1 MAQNRIL
8 IVDFGGQYNQLIA
21 RRVRECGVYSEVKSY
36 ESVTLDSIKD
46 FDPKGIIF
54 TGGPQSAYLEGAPSI
69 DDGAF
74 KLGIPIMG
82 ICYGAQLMAYKLGGK
97 IATAPVSEYGRTDVV
112 VTGKKGLLKGVDDET
127 VCWMSH
133 TDYISQ
139 VPEGFEITA
148 HTENCPVAAMEDR
161 EKKFFAVQYHPE
173 VNHTVQGSKMIR
185 NFVIHIC
192 GCDADWQMGSF
203 AERQIKAI
211 REKVGDGKVLCALSG
226 GVDSSVAAVL
236 LAKAVGKQLT
246 CVFVDH
252 GLLRKDEGDQV
263 ESIFGPEGQYD
274 LNFIR
279 VNAQDRYYEKLA
291 GVTEPESKRKIIGEE
306 FIRVFEEEAK
316 KIGKVDYLVQGTI
329 YPDVIESGL
338 GKSAV
343 IKSHHNV
350 GGLPDHVDF
359 REIIEPLRMLF
370 KDEVRALGKELGLPD
385 YLVNRQPFPGPG
397 LGIRIIGE
405 VTGEKVKIVQ
415 EADAIYREEVDKAAA
430 EYAETHEGKQ
440 PEWKPA
446 QYFAALTN
454 VRSVGVMGDFRTY
467 DYAVVLRAVETSD
480 FMTATAVNI
489 PWEILQKVMNRI
501 TNEVDHVNRVFYDL
515 TSKPPGTVELE

>member
-36 ESVTLDSIKD
+36 ESVTLDSIKA

-161 EKKFFAVQYHPE
+161 ENKFFAVQYHPE

-263 ESIFGPEGQYD
+263 ESIFGPEGQYN

-430 EYAETHEGKQ
+430 EYAEAHGGKQ

-515 TSKPPGTVELE
+515 TSKPPGTVEME

>member
-82 ICYGAQLMAYKLGGK
+82 ICYGAQLMAYKLGGE

-211 REKVGDGKVLCALSG
+211 RDKVGDGKVLCALSG

-430 EYAETHEGKQ
+430 EYAEAHGGKQ

-454 VRSVGVMGDFRTY
+454 VRSVGVM
-467 DYAVVLRAVETSD
+467 VTSGP
-480 FMTATAVNI
+480 T
-489 PWEILQKVMNRI
+489 I
-501 TNEVDHVNRVFYDL
+501 T
-515 TSKPPGTVELE
+515 P

>member
-36 ESVTLDSIKD
+36 ESVTLDSIKA

-415 EADAIYREEVDKAAA
+415 EADAIYREEVDKAAE
-430 EYAETHEGKQ
+430 EYAETHGGKQ

-515 TSKPPGTVELE
+515 TSKPPGTVEME

>member
-370 KDEVRALGKELGLPD
+370 KDEVRSLGKELGLPD

-405 VTGEKVKIVQ
+405 VTSEKVKIVQ

-430 EYAETHEGKQ
+430 EYAEVHGGKQ

-515 TSKPPGTVELE
+515 TSKPPGTVEME

>member
-430 EYAETHEGKQ
+430 EYAEAHGGKQ

-515 TSKPPGTVELE
+515 TSKPPGTVEME

>member
-82 ICYGAQLMAYKLGGK
+82 ICYGAQLMAYKLGGE

-211 REKVGDGKVLCALSG
+211 RDKVGDGKVLCALSG

-430 EYAETHEGKQ
+430 EYAEAHGGKQ

-515 TSKPPGTVELE
+515 TSKPPGTVEME

>member
-36 ESVTLDSIKD
+36 ESVTLDSIKA

-192 GCDADWQMGSF
+192 GCDADWHMGSF

-263 ESIFGPEGQYD
+263 ESIFGPEGQYN

-430 EYAETHEGKQ
+430 EYAEAHGGKQ

-515 TSKPPGTVELE
+515 TSKPPGTVEME

>member
-1 MAQNRIL
+1 MAQNKIL

-36 ESVTLDSIKD
+36 ESVTLDSIKA

-430 EYAETHEGKQ
+430 EYAEAHGGKQ

-515 TSKPPGTVELE
+515 TSKPPGTVEME

>member
-36 ESVTLDSIKD
+36 ESVTLDSIKA

-139 VPEGFEITA
+139 VPESFEITA
-148 HTENCPVAAMEDR
+148 HTENCPVAAMENR

-192 GCDADWQMGSF
+192 GCDADWQKG
-203 AERQIKAI
+203 
-211 REKVGDGKVLCALSG
+211 
-226 GVDSSVAAVL
+226 
-236 LAKAVGKQLT
+236 
-246 CVFVDH
+246 
-252 GLLRKDEGDQV
+252 
-263 ESIFGPEGQYD
+263 
-274 LNFIR
+274 
-279 VNAQDRYYEKLA
+279 
-291 GVTEPESKRKIIGEE
+291 
-306 FIRVFEEEAK
+306 
-316 KIGKVDYLVQGTI
+316 
-329 YPDVIESGL
+329 
-338 GKSAV
+338 
-343 IKSHHNV
+343 
-350 GGLPDHVDF
+350 
-359 REIIEPLRMLF
+359 
-370 KDEVRALGKELGLPD
+370 
-385 YLVNRQPFPGPG
+385 
-397 LGIRIIGE
+397 
-405 VTGEKVKIVQ
+405 
-415 EADAIYREEVDKAAA
+415 
-430 EYAETHEGKQ
+430 
-440 PEWKPA
+440 
-446 QYFAALTN
+446 
-454 VRSVGVMGDFRTY
+454 
-467 DYAVVLRAVETSD
+467 
-480 FMTATAVNI
+480 
-489 PWEILQKVMNRI
+489 
-501 TNEVDHVNRVFYDL
+501 
-515 TSKPPGTVELE
+515 